1 LFHLPFVDVRLSNRT
16 SWVTPDITLG
26 IILPPLLFEGSLKLN
41 LRELRENALPSLLAT
56 AGVLVAT
63 LVAGFAAHWVL
74 GLPLLVALA
83 FGAIMA
89 ATDPISPSSRS
100 SRK

>member
-1 LFHLPFVDVRLSNRT
+1 
-16 SWVTPDITLG
+16 VTPDITLG
-26 IILPPLLFEGSLKLN
+26 IFLPPLLFEGSLKLN
-41 LRELRENALPSLLAT
+41 LRELRENTLPISLLAT

-63 LVAGFAAHWVL
+63 LVAEFAAHWVL
-74 GLPLLVALA
+74 DLPLLVALA

-89 ATDPISPSSRS
+89 ATDPISSSRS